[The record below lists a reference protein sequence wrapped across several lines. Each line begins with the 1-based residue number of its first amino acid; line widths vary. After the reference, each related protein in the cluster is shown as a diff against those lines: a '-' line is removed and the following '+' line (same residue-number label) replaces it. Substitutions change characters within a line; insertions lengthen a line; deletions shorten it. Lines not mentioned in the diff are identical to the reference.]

1 MPRGVVHAE
10 RDAFTVRRELE
21 PCLIGRLA
29 DSFEHLPGAAD
40 PRQLRRYL
48 GDGPVRQD
56 TLVGRRKTGACGI
69 PGIGDVLRHDGG
81 VAGRLQPVQIEG
93 QGQQRTL
100 AHEQEVALGKDGPG
114 VRLNDRHFHVLIER
128 PDIDHRFGGRCGRGV
143 QEMTAV
149 RQKPRVTMGCLL
161 ALRVQCR
168 ELRRRPAIRRHAK
181 QRAGACG
188 KHDDAVAVPRPC
200 PKTGGITH
208 GLSRASAHVDPLQL
222 ALREKT
228 LRTGCSVPRTGHWHR
243 QFLAAPESSR
253 RRTPTFGR
261 PV

>member
-21 PCLIGRLA
+21 PCLIGRLP

-69 PGIGDVLRHDGG
+69 PGIGNVLRQDGG
-81 VAGRLQPVQIEG
+81 VAGGLQPVRIEG

-114 VRLNDRHFHVLIER
+114 VRLNHRHFHVSDRAIRHTPSFRRTLRSRRTENDGH
-128 PDIDHRFGGRCGRGV
+128 PAG
-143 QEMTAV
+143 
-149 RQKPRVTMGCLL
+149 TMGDGG
-161 ALRVQCR
+161 
-168 ELRRRPAIRRHAK
+168 PSP
-181 QRAGACG
+181 GASG
-188 KHDDAVAVPRPC
+188 PM
-200 PKTGGITH
+200 
-208 GLSRASAHVDPLQL
+208 S
-222 ALREKT
+222 
-228 LRTGCSVPRTGHWHR
+228 
-243 QFLAAPESSR
+243 
-253 RRTPTFGR
+253 
-261 PV
+261 